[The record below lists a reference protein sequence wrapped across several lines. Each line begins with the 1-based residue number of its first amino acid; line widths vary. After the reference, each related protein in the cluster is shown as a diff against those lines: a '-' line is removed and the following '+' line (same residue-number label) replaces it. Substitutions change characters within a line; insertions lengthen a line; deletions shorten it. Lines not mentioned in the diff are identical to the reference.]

1 MAEPARSPRLLSRAA
16 LRAYLGGITATEL
29 GERIAQGRIPTPI
42 WGLKPDDRAARWD
55 QRAVDRALDAAGAL
69 RLPWRLPRRTW
80 TAHSA
85 SAEAA

>member
-55 QRAVDRALDAAGAL
+55 QRAVDRALDAAGGIAA
-69 RLPWRLPRRTW
+69 TVE
-80 TAHSA
+80 A
-85 SAEAA
+85 AEAHLDRAFGFR